1 MGTYT
6 FVHRLFQIVRNL
18 ERPPK
23 PERHAGADSWV
34 QLYPRKWKQTT
45 SGSKQ
50 QQALENEP
58 HIYFWVQRVLVLP
71 PGPKQWKQKRRWPKA
86 RMPHPFVRRL
96 SGEPKSFRQRRDSR
110 VQPMRRT
117 PGCSS
122 QLVLICGDCV
132 ACVFESWVRRF
143 FVK

>member
-71 PGPKQWKQKRRWPKA
+71 PGPKQWKSRKGGGPRRGCHSRLCVVSRESPN
-86 RMPHPFVRRL
+86 L
-96 SGEPKSFRQRRDSR
+96 SGS
-110 VQPMRRT
+110 VGT
-117 PGCSS
+117 PGCSRCV
-122 QLVLICGDCV
+122 VLLGAAVSLCSFVVIVLLAFLSRGCV
-132 ACVFESWVRRF
+132 GSS
-143 FVK
+143 